1 VSRIASK
8 PTQRQRLA
16 EAMIELCAEFGYERV
31 SIAQISSRAGV
42 SSATFYEQFAGK
54 EGCLIEAYRVAR
66 GRIFRQI
73 PQVDREADVTAV
85 TRETLQALSVG
96 IQADPD
102 AGRLLF
108 VEALAGGPAMRAERE
123 RALEEYEA
131 QVEAYL
137 ESRQPGMRTLDIPVA
152 ALEGARRYIVS
163 RQLRNYGEDRLPSL
177 AEPLLRWVRSYDS
190 SSDRPRWS
198 IGPEARLPRPPAIE
212 LPPPDV
218 SGIWSDRLPRGRHGL
233 PPSVVARSQRMRII
247 TATAEVMLEKGYT
260 GTRVADIVAAAG
272 VSRDVFYENFADK
285 QNAYQ
290 EAQQFATQYVVD
302 TCATAYFREE
312 TWPMRVWGALG
323 TLLTLIATFPAFAH
337 LRLVEC
343 YAAGPA
349 AIRTSEEVLRSASI
363 FLEQGFSY
371 REQACEMPRISTQ
384 AITGG
389 VLEIIYRHLARGEV
403 ASLPSLLPQLAY
415 VVLAPFTGV
424 EDAIE
429 QVREASARQPLA
441 EQR

>member
-1 VSRIASK
+1 
-8 PTQRQRLA
+8 
-16 EAMIELCAEFGYERV
+16 MIGLSAEFGYERV

-54 EGCLIEAYRVAR
+54 EDCLIEAYRVAR
-66 GRIFRQI
+66 SRIYRQI
-73 PQVDREADVTAV
+73 PQVPRGADVAEA
-85 TRETLQALSVG
+85 TRATLQALLAG

-108 VEALAGGPAMRAERE
+108 VEALAGGPAMRAERD
-123 RALEEYEA
+123 RGLEEYEA
-131 QVEAYL
+131 EVEAYL
-137 ESRQPGMRTLDIPVA
+137 ESRQDDMRTLDIPVA

-163 RQLRNYGEDRLPSL
+163 RQLRTYGEDRLPSL
-177 AEPLLRWVRSYDS
+177 SEPLLQWVGSYDAYAG
-190 SSDRPRWS
+190 RPRWS
-198 IGPEARLPRPPAIE
+198 IGPEARLARLPAIE
-212 LPPPDV
+212 LPPPDI
-218 SGIWSDRLPRGRHGL
+218 SGLWSDRLPRGRHGL

-247 TATAEVMLEKGYT
+247 TATAEVMLEKGFT

-302 TCATAYFREE
+302 TCAAAYFREE
-312 TWPMRVWGALG
+312 AWPMRVWGALG
-323 TLLTLIATFPAFAH
+323 ALLTLIATFPAFAH

-349 AIRTSEEVLRSASI
+349 AIRSSEEVLRSASI

-371 REQACEMPRISTQ
+371 REQARAMPRLSAQ

-403 ASLPSLLPQLAY
+403 ARLPLLLPQLVY
-415 VVLAPFTGV
+415 VVLVPFTGV
-424 EDAIE
+424 EEAVE
-429 QVREASARQPLA
+429 RVREATARQPLS
-441 EQR
+441 EKR